1 MQPDNSGVQ
10 DPNCGSIMTFR
21 PSWEE
26 FVDFTSFIA
35 AMEAQGAHRAGL
47 AKVIPPPQWSARQ
60 TYDDIGDIV
69 IPSPLQQLV
78 SGKAG
83 VFTQYHKKK
92 KAMSLS
98 DYRQLANSDK
108 YRAPAQLS
116 LDQVERLYWRS
127 RAYGA
132 PPIYGADVSG
142 SLFHHH
148 TTAWNL
154 RNLGSL
160 LDLLQQEC
168 GVLIEGVNTP
178 YLYFGMWKT
187 TFAWHTEDMDLYS
200 VNYLHFGEPKTWY
213 AVPPEHGRRLEELA
227 AQLFPASAQA
237 CRAFLRHKVALISPS
252 VLRENGIPCQ
262 RVTQQPGE
270 FMVTFPYGYHAGFNH
285 GFNCAEA
292 INFATLRWI
301 DYGKAAS
308 QCSCGQARVSFAM
321 DAFERLQQP
330 EHYELWQRSQ
340 ARAPVNLPGPTGAAS
355 KGPTGAASKELKA
368 WKEDHELRRAALGLR
383 HLSSAQAPSLQP
395 VQARGGRGRRRRRT
409 RAMETSVGAQQLS
422 PAPGRRGRGRGL
434 RRGRGQHQHHLP
446 PLPQEP
452 ETHQPLLQLPTKRP
466 LQSQS
471 AHTAPGAEAQPLAW
485 EAASPADP
493 LHSTLDFQPPANPSA
508 CCCDPELQA
517 LGPPLDPDAAM
528 HPGPCLLSLHNIPV
542 HFAHFLPLPPPPNV
556 LEPLTS
562 PSGVSTR
569 D

>member
-1 MQPDNSGVQ
+1 MQPDSSAVQ
-10 DPNCGSIMTFR
+10 DPSCGSIMTFR

-26 FVDFTSFIA
+26 FMDFTSFIA

-60 TYDDIGDIV
+60 TYHDIGDIV
-69 IPSPLQQLV
+69 IPSPLQQVV

-83 VFTQYHKKK
+83 VFTQYHKKR

-108 YRAPAQLS
+108 YRAPAHLS
-116 LDQVERLYWRS
+116 LDQVEKLYWRS

-142 SLFHHH
+142 SLFDDN
-148 TTAWNL
+148 TTVWNL

-200 VNYLHFGEPKTWY
+200 INYLHFGEPKTWY

-262 RVTQQPGE
+262 RITQQPGE

-308 QCSCGQARVSFAM
+308 QCSCGEARVSFAM
-321 DAFERLQQP
+321 DAFVRLQQRD
-330 EHYELWQRSQ
+330 HYELWRRSQ
-340 ARAPVNLPGPTGAAS
+340 ARAPVDLPGPTGAAG
-355 KGPTGAASKELKA
+355 KGLKP
-368 WKEDHELRRAALGLR
+368 WKEDRELWRAALGLR
-383 HLSSAQAPSLQP
+383 HLSSARAPSLQP
-395 VQARGGRGRRRRRT
+395 VQGIVG
-409 RAMETSVGAQQLS
+409 VGADVGPGKVVLS
-422 PAPGRRGRGRGL
+422 IGTIFVL
-434 RRGRGQHQHHLP
+434 
-446 PLPQEP
+446 
-452 ETHQPLLQLPTKRP
+452 
-466 LQSQS
+466 
-471 AHTAPGAEAQPLAW
+471 
-485 EAASPADP
+485 
-493 LHSTLDFQPPANPSA
+493 F
-508 CCCDPELQA
+508 
-517 LGPPLDPDAAM
+517 LGN
-528 HPGPCLLSLHNIPV
+528 HK
-542 HFAHFLPLPPPPNV
+542 
-556 LEPLTS
+556 LTS
-562 PSGVSTR
+562 PSCSCQPRGAFSPSLLTQLLALRPSPWRVKVITNFKGA
-569 D
+569 